1 MDEGAGRRKR
11 RPAFSRKEP
20 MMNEMRTRGMADEGR
35 KKDMM
40 GRITDEPSSS
50 GGVMFSPPSGAKL
63 NGNSGTATV
72 SWKRSGD
79 GQIQITAINGAS
91 IGGDSEENPAE
102 QSKESPED
110 EFDEY
115 D

>member
-1 MDEGAGRRKR
+1 
-11 RPAFSRKEP
+11 
-20 MMNEMRTRGMADEGR
+20 MADEGR